1 MAAKTVRL
9 VNTTTVPITVDLTY
23 DDVTRILAQAVVIVP
38 PGLISPNP
46 AGTAPGGTTI
56 GAAVYQPGTTT
67 TIPFPQSPA
76 GQRVLMPTDEVLARK
91 LTTFGYYV
99 RPGG

>member
-1 MAAKTVRL
+1 M
-9 VNTTTVPITVDLTY
+9 NTTTVPITVDLTY
-23 DDVTRILAQAVVIVP
+23 DDATRILAQAVVAV
-38 PGLISPNP
+38 P
-46 AGTAPGGTTI
+46 AGAPPVGFGLLKAGGTTI

-67 TIPFPQSPA
+67 TIPLPQSPP
-76 GQRVLMPTDEVLARK
+76 GQRVLLPTDEVLARK